1 MIKSHEK
8 LLFPLVAIIIGSYFF
23 FNGLVEAKVFLGP
36 LVIAIILAL
45 LLIPL
50 GNLLEKG
57 PLNRSVSSLL
67 STILLFIVSLGVFAL
82 ISLQIKSFVD
92 DWDKITETMKPKVEQ
107 FTAYIY
113 EHTPVSKEDFDKY
126 REENDIGSM
135 VTSMDSGKRAFNF
148 FNSVMSFISNYLLTF
163 IYIFFLLNY
172 RSRFKK
178 FILKLFSDEKKEEVK
193 EIITETAHIGQYYLR
208 GKLILISLLSVF
220 YSIGLG
226 VSGVDNFI
234 LISILAAF
242 LTLIPFIG
250 NIIGMGLA
258 VIFGYL
264 TQGETGILIGIV
276 ITFTIVQFIESYI
289 LEPYI
294 VGDKVDI
301 HPFFVILAI
310 ILGNMVWGVMGMI
323 LAIPVL
329 GILNVVFNNVPA
341 MKPFGYLL
349 STDSK
354 QGDSQ

>member
-8 LLFPLVAIIIGSYFF
+8 LLFPLVAIIIGTYFF
-23 FNGLVEAKVFLGP
+23 FNGLTEAKAFLGP

-67 STILLFIVSLGVFAL
+67 STILLFIVSLGIFAL
-82 ISLQIKSFVD
+82 ISFQIKNFVD

-107 FTAYIY
+107 LITYIY
-113 EHTPVSKEDFDKY
+113 EYTPVSKEDLENY
-126 REENDIGSM
+126 REENDLGSM
-135 VTSMDSGKRAFNF
+135 LSSMDSGKRAFNF
-148 FNSVMSFISNYLLTF
+148 FNAVISSFSNYLLTF

-178 FILKLFSDEKKEEVK
+178 FILKLFSDSRREEVK
-193 EIITETAHIGQYYLR
+193 SIINETAHIAQYYLR

-226 VSGVDNFI
+226 ISGVNNFI
-234 LISILAAF
+234 LIAILAAF

-258 VIFGYL
+258 VFFGYL
-264 TQGETGILIGIV
+264 TQGETGILIGI
-276 ITFTIVQFIESYI
+276 ILTFTIVQFIESYI

-329 GILNVVFNNVPA
+329 GILNVVFNNVKA
-341 MKPFGYLL
+341 LEPFGYLL

-354 QGDSQ
+354 KGDQ

>member
-8 LLFPLVAIIIGSYFF
+8 LLFPFVAIIIGSYFF
-23 FNGLVEAKVFLGP
+23 FIGLTEAKAFLGP
-36 LVIAIILAL
+36 LVTAIILAL

-57 PLNRSVSSLL
+57 PLNRSLASLV
-67 STILLFIVSLGVFAL
+67 STILLFIFSLGVFAL
-82 ISLQIKSFVD
+82 ISLQIKNFVD
-92 DWDKITETMKPKVEQ
+92 DWDKITETMKPKIEQ
-107 FTAYIY
+107 LTTFIY
-113 EHTPVSKEDFDKY
+113 EHTPVSKENFEKY
-126 REENDIGSM
+126 KEDNDIGSM
-135 VTSMDSGKRAFNF
+135 VTTMDSGKRAFNF

-208 GKLILISLLSVF
+208 GKLILILLLAVF

-226 VSGVDNFI
+226 ISGVNNFI
-234 LISILAAF
+234 LISIIASF
-242 LTLIPFIG
+242 LTLIPYIG
-250 NIIGMGLA
+250 NIIGMALA
-258 VIFGYL
+258 VFFGYL
-264 TQGETGILIGIV
+264 TQGETGILIGI
-276 ITFTIVQFIESYI
+276 ILTFTIVQFIESYI
-289 LEPYI
+289 LEPFV
-294 VGDKVDI
+294 VGGKVDI

-310 ILGNMVWGVMGMI
+310 ILGNMVWGILGMI

-329 GILNVVFNNVPA
+329 GILNVIFNHIPA

-349 STDSK
+349 STDNK
-354 QGDSQ
+354 DRN